1 VLTILKLKGKKNPGF
16 SNTNG
21 NPSPRFSEIVSGGG
35 AGTLISGGKKLGVT
49 GVQKKLIQKMNKT
62 HLPAANNK
70 QGAGDFKIGQVIHIP
85 LHIRQGRPIAGSKSC
100 FQHLL
105 GLLLTLCL

>member
-1 VLTILKLKGKKNPGF
+1 MLTILKLKGKKNPGF

-62 HLPAANNK
+62 HLPAGNNK
-70 QGAGDFKIGQVIHIP
+70 QGAGDFKIGQVTHTP
-85 LHIRQGRPIAGSKSC
+85 LHIRQGRPIAG
-100 FQHLL
+100 
-105 GLLLTLCL
+105 